1 MSEETQIAQKDARG
15 MPMAQ
20 ENLDSEMPFYA
31 HFAELRS
38 RLIKSLIAV
47 AAGAV
52 VCFSFSPALYALLAE
67 PLKAA
72 LTGPSQSLVFLSPV
86 EPFFVYLKL
95 SLLSGILLTLPFV
108 FYQIWRFI
116 APGLYAHEKKAL
128 VPLVACSTL
137 GFLLGAVFCYFAVLP
152 LGLNALMGMGMTEE
166 FSANAQISMASY
178 YTLVMRL
185 ILAFGVV
192 FEMPIFSYFLTRLG
206 VITHETLV
214 RHWRIAVVIIFIIA
228 AFLTPPDVIT
238 QVALGLPMCLLYV
251 VSIFVAKMAGRHKQ
265 AE

>member
-1 MSEETQIAQKDARG
+1 
-15 MPMAQ
+15 
-20 ENLDSEMPFYA
+20 
-31 HFAELRS
+31 
-38 RLIKSLIAV
+38 
-47 AAGAV
+47 
-52 VCFSFSPALYALLAE
+52 
-67 PLKAA
+67 
-72 LTGPSQSLVFLSPV
+72 
-86 EPFFVYLKL
+86 
-95 SLLSGILLTLPFV
+95 LLSSILLTLPFV